1 MPVCE
6 EAIVVRDFKS
16 LDGGWMEPYR
26 IWPDPERAPFE
37 PIPETVRG
45 SLREA
50 RRCLSGG
57 SFDASVAMSGKA
69 LEATVRH
76 FHSGPEACQLMLGK
90 GLAELHEKK
99 VIDDRLFRW
108 GKALQEHRNLA
119 AHSSGVAH
127 DRRDAQDLLDFAL
140 AICDQIFVWQAKY
153 DAFMKRQNAKKNTLP
168 PIRRRRMRRRQPSVG

>member
-1 MPVCE
+1 
-6 EAIVVRDFKS
+6 VREFNS
-16 LDGGWMEPYR
+16 VGGGWMEPYR

-37 PIPETVRG
+37 PKPETVRT
-45 SLREA
+45 SLKQA

-69 LEATVRH
+69 LEALARH
-76 FHSGPEACQLMLGK
+76 FPSGPDAGQLMLGK

-99 VIDDRLFRW
+99 VIDDRLCQW

-119 AHSSGVAH
+119 AHASGAAY

-140 AICDQIFVWQAKY
+140 AICDQVFVWQAKY
-153 DAFMKRQNAKKNTLP
+153 DAFMKRQEAKKNPSP
-168 PIRRRRMRRRQPSVG
+168 PVRRNRLIRKRPPSVG